1 MAMPVT
7 WRSVEWA
14 DRVRLRIPP
23 DWIVLAERA
32 EGHDVAVFRPAADGA
47 GVLRLLAD
55 ERTPRPGESAA
66 AVLHEMA
73 GRFVRPDDAR
83 VSDRTVETRGD
94 GATLARAVLVGRDE
108 ESGEA
113 ESHYLWLVGAER
125 GGSVRVAM
133 FSYAL
138 PASCDGREPY
148 AATLALLDEA
158 VGAADLL

>member
-1 MAMPVT
+1 MAMT
-7 WRSVEWA
+7 DGWRSVEWEN
-14 DRVRLRIPP
+14 RVRLRIPP

-55 ERTPRPGESAA
+55 ERTPRSGDSAA
-66 AVLHEMA
+66 AVLHEMTM
-73 GRFVRPDDAR
+73 RFVRPDDVR
-83 VSDRTVETRGD
+83 VSDRAVEPRGD
-94 GATLARAVLVGRDE
+94 GATLARAVLVGRSE

-125 GGSVRVAM
+125 AGRVRVAM
-133 FSYAL
+133 FSFAL

-148 AATLALLDEA
+148 VTTLAALDEA
-158 VGAADLL
+158 IRTADLL